1 MRPFFLLALVCAIS
15 LLCWW
20 GGVLAWGWP
29 VPAVAG
35 GAIVWHAH
43 ELVLGLAVAAVAG
56 FALTALP
63 EFTGVACGTCRQLR
77 VLVGLWLLV
86 RLGFWASGAL
96 GLPAL
101 VLAGASQL
109 ALLLGVAWVLLPAL
123 KTAVGRRHWAFAW
136 LVLALAVTSAGFYGD
151 ALRGLPGLRW
161 LDATVG
167 VLMLLIVVAA
177 SRISMRIVNNA
188 IDEITPGAAPYLAR
202 PPRRTMAALCIGFYT
217 VAEFIAP
224 GQPVTGWLGLAAAA
238 AMLNLLNDWHVGR
251 PLWRKRFPAL
261 LYAMYWCMALGYA
274 ALGAAQ
280 LGWLSGG
287 MSAGRHFLT
296 MGAIGL
302 GIFIVLSIAGRAHV
316 GRPSDPGPWL
326 GLGGAVLLL
335 ATLWR
340 AMGAVHGVG
349 WPVLAGAALLW
360 CLAFGMLAW
369 RVAPGLWL
377 ARTDGKTGCAD

>member
-1 MRPFFLLALVCAIS
+1 MRPFFLLALVCAIP
-15 LLCWW
+15 LVCWW

-86 RLGFWASGAL
+86 RLGFWTSGAL

-136 LVLALAVTSAGFYGD
+136 LLLALAVTSAGFYSD

-167 VLMLLIVVAA
+167 VLMLLIVV
-177 SRISMRIVNNA
+177 
-188 IDEITPGAAPYLAR
+188 
-202 PPRRTMAALCIGFYT
+202 
-217 VAEFIAP
+217 
-224 GQPVTGWLGLAAAA
+224 PV
-238 AMLNLLNDWHVGR
+238 
-251 PLWRKRFPAL
+251 
-261 LYAMYWCMALGYA
+261 
-274 ALGAAQ
+274 
-280 LGWLSGG
+280 
-287 MSAGRHFLT
+287 
-296 MGAIGL
+296 I
-302 GIFIVLSIAGRAHV
+302 
-316 GRPSDPGPWL
+316 
-326 GLGGAVLLL
+326 
-335 ATLWR
+335 
-340 AMGAVHGVG
+340 
-349 WPVLAGAALLW
+349 
-360 CLAFGMLAW
+360 
-369 RVAPGLWL
+369 
-377 ARTDGKTGCAD
+377 